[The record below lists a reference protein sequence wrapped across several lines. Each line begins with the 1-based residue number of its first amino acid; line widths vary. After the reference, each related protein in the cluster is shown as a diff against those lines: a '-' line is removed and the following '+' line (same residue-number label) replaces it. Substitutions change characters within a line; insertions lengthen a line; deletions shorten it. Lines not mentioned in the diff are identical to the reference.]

1 MRVFVV
7 GGTGRLGRQVVD
19 RLIEQGDQVTAL
31 VRRREAAAALAR
43 RGVRTALGDLK
54 DARSIV
60 QALGQ
65 EHEALVTTAYGYGR
79 RSPGDTLS
87 SVDDAGNRAL
97 IAAARDAGVRRF
109 VFTSIL
115 TADQATSVPHF
126 HQKART
132 EAVLEQSGLDWIS
145 LRPGGFI
152 DTLLDFS
159 ARGIERGRLSVPTD
173 LDVPA
178 STIHAFDVATCL
190 AKAVHLREASGERID
205 IGLDKPTS
213 IREIAT
219 VLTTILGRPVTA
231 RRPPGIALA
240 LMKTVAAFDGRL
252 SDNLKA
258 MAYVASGRYVAD
270 VTRQTQLFGPP
281 PTLEASLRRWAS
293 DRSLS
298 R

>member
-7 GGTGRLGRQVVD
+7 GGTGRLGRQVVA
-19 RLIEQGDQVTAL
+19 RLVQQGDQVTVL
-31 VRRREAAAALAR
+31 VRRPEAQAEFAR
-43 RGVRTALGDLK
+43 LGVGTALGDLK
-54 DARSIV
+54 DARSIA
-60 QALGQ
+60 QALGRD
-65 EHEALVTTAYGYGR
+65 HEALVTTAYGYGR
-79 RSPGDTLS
+79 RSPGDSLS
-87 SVDDAGNRAL
+87 SVDDIGNRDL

-115 TADQATSVPHF
+115 TADKATSVPHF

-178 STIHAFDVATCL
+178 STIHSFDVAACL
-190 AKAVHLREASGERID
+190 AKAVHLREASCERID
-205 IGLDKPTS
+205 LGMDRPTS
-213 IREIAT
+213 IREIAQ

-231 RRPPGIALA
+231 QRPPGVAMA
-240 LMKTVAAFDGRL
+240 LMKTVAALDGRL

-258 MAYVASGRYVAD
+258 MEYVASGRYVAD

-281 PTLEASLRRWAS
+281 LTLEASLRRWAA
-293 DRSLS
+293 DRGRS